1 MEYHED
7 PHGLEQKPDVEEKE
21 TYSFMQETIKDQ
33 TGGRKKTRNLM
44 MKYIGLGLVF
54 GLAACLGFYAL
65 KPWAEEQF
73 PGNPEKVTIPAE
85 EEDKEEE
92 EIDDTPKDEQVQEQ
106 AAPVLTIDN
115 YREINRALYD
125 VAYEVNKSIVEITR
139 TSYDQG
145 LVNESFDTINHVSG
159 VIVFDNSQELLIFGK
174 SSVTMEADS
183 LTATFADGKSYTAE
197 VKCKDENLGFAV
209 FSVTKSEIQEST
221 WSQIKI
227 AVLGSSNAVGKGD
240 AAIAVGSPF
249 GYSGGMGYG
258 IISSAKNVVGKPD
271 GEFGL
276 LTTDIAGT
284 DTGSGV
290 LANLHGEIVGI
301 IDQSVSG
308 GDSMKLTT
316 AYGISDLKE
325 IIELL
330 SNGETVPYIG
340 IKGVTISDELAREQ
354 GIPQGVYVQEV
365 RVDSP
370 AMIAGIQSGDVIV
383 SVDREEVGSLAGYH
397 KLLMA
402 QKTGDEVK
410 ITGKRQ
416 GSGGYVDIDFTVMI
430 GSKE

>member
-44 MKYIGLGLVF
+44 MKYIGLGLMF

-65 KPWAEEQF
+65 KPWAEEKF
-73 PGNPEKVTIPAE
+73 PSNPEKVTIPAE
-85 EEDKEEE
+85 KEDEED
-92 EIDDTPKDEQVQEQ
+92 IPEQEPVQEQ
-106 AAPVLTIDN
+106 TTPVLTIEN
-115 YREINRALYD
+115 YREMNRALYD
-125 VAYEVNKSIVEITR
+125 VAYGVSKSMVEITG
-139 TSYDQG
+139 TAYDQG
-145 LVNESFDTINHVSG
+145 LESSAFDKKNHVSG
-159 VIVFDNSQELLIFGK
+159 VIVFDNGQELLIFGK
-174 SSVTMEADS
+174 SAVTRDADS
-183 LTATFADGKSYTAE
+183 LTATFADGKSYNAE
-197 VKCKDENLGFAV
+197 VKRKDENLGFAV
-209 FSVTKSEIQEST
+209 YSVTKSEIQEST
-221 WSQIKI
+221 WSQIQI

-249 GYSGGMGYG
+249 GYSGGIGYG
-258 IISSAKNVVGKPD
+258 VIASAKNVVGKPD

-301 IDQSVSG
+301 IDQSVCE

-316 AYGISDLKE
+316 AYGISDLKDM
-325 IIELL
+325 IERL

-340 IKGVTISDELAREQ
+340 LKGVTISDELASEQ
-354 GIPQGVYVQEV
+354 GMPKGVYVQEV

-370 AMIAGIQSGDVIV
+370 AMIAGIQSGDIIL
-383 SVDREEVGSLAGYH
+383 SVDREDVGGLAGYH

-402 QKTGDEVK
+402 KQTGDEVK
-410 ITGKRQ
+410 IEGKRQ
-416 GSGGYVDIDFTVMI
+416 GSGGYVDIDFTVVI

>member
-7 PHGLEQKPDVEEKE
+7 PKGADQKPDVEEKE

-33 TGGRKKTRNLM
+33 TGGRKKARNLL
-44 MKYIGLGLVF
+44 MKYIGLGFVF
-54 GLAACLGFYAL
+54 GLTACLGFYAL
-65 KPWAEEQF
+65 KPWAEEKF
-73 PGNPEKVTIPAE
+73 PSNPEKVIIP
-85 EEDKEEE
+85 DEEE
-92 EIDDTPKDEQVQEQ
+92 EKEPENTPEDEPDQEQ
-106 AAPVLTIDN
+106 STPVLTIEN
-115 YREINRALYD
+115 YREMNRALYD
-125 VAYEVNKSIVEITR
+125 VAYEVSKSIVEITG
-139 TSYDQG
+139 TAYDQSLENG
-145 LVNESFDTINHVSG
+145 TFDTKNHVSG
-159 VIVFDNSQELLIFGK
+159 VIVFDNGQELLIFGK
-174 SSVTMEADS
+174 SSVIRDTDS
-183 LTATFADGKSYTAE
+183 LTVTFADGKSYNAE
-197 VKCKDENLGFAV
+197 VKRKDENLGFAV
-209 FSVTKSEIQEST
+209 FSVPRSDIQEST
-221 WSQIKI
+221 WSQLQI

-258 IISSAKNVVGKPD
+258 IIASAKNVVGKPD

-301 IDQSVSG
+301 IDQSVSE

-316 AYGISDLKE
+316 AYGISDLKD
-325 IIELL
+325 IIVCL

-340 IKGVTISDELAREQ
+340 VKGVTVSEELASEQ
-354 GIPQGVYVQEV
+354 GMPKGVYVQEV

-370 AMIAGIQSGDVIV
+370 AMLAGIQSGDVIV
-383 SVDREEVGSLAGYH
+383 SVDREDVGSLAGYH

-410 ITGKRQ
+410 IKGKRQ
-416 GSGGYVDIDFTVMI
+416 GSGGYVDIDFTVVI